1 LSVRDLKIDGK
12 QAAWAG
18 AIGLIAYAV
27 ALRLYFGAHIDLMP
41 EETYYWNYSRH
52 PDIGYL
58 DHPPMVAWLIRCG
71 TAVFGGTEFG
81 VRIGA
86 ALCAAIAAVFVFRLT
101 RNVFGEAIAVLALI
115 MTQALPFFFLSGM
128 LMTPDAPLTAAWAAS
143 LYFLERALIA
153 GRTRAWWWAGLCL
166 GLGML
171 SKYTIGLLG
180 LAALVFMLTDREARP
195 WLRRWEPYAAALLA
209 FAIFSPVIVWNAEH
223 DWISFAFQ
231 TSRRLAGAPRFSL
244 HKLIAAS
251 LVLMTPTIFIA
262 AMIALIRPRYSG
274 EAPTGDPRRAAKL
287 LRTAVWVPLAVF
299 AAFSLRREVKLDW
312 TGASWVAALPL
323 IAAEI
328 VGAARARGARAWVRA
343 AWKPTIVV
351 MSLLYGAGLY
361 YLAYGIPGLG
371 YSRQMEL
378 LPVGWRELGRRIDHV
393 AEDYRR
399 RTGVMPLVVGMDR
412 YVTASELA
420 FYGPDQARS
429 VADTSSAHLFGGQGL
444 MYEQW
449 FPAERQRG
457 RALLLVAWDKNSLES
472 DSIRAAVEELGP
484 VDSGTLTR
492 GGRPIR
498 DYYYRLARGYRG
510 PAQPIKGGRG
520 ST

>member
-1 LSVRDLKIDGK
+1 MRYRQVDAKRAS
-12 QAAWAG
+12 WAF
-18 AIGLIAYAV
+18 AIGITAYAV

-71 TAVFGGTEFG
+71 TALFGNTEFG

-86 ALCAAIAAVFVFRLT
+86 AFCAAVAAVFVVRLT
-101 RNVFGEAIAVLALI
+101 RNLFGEASAALALV

-128 LMTPDAPLTAAWAAS
+128 LMTPDAPLTAAWAAT

-180 LAALVFMLTDREARP
+180 LAALAFMLMDRQSRP

-223 DWISFAFQ
+223 HWISFAFQ
-231 TSRRLAGAPRFSL
+231 TSRRLAAAPRFAF
-244 HKLIAAS
+244 HKLIGAS

-262 AMIALIRPRYSG
+262 AMIALMRARSSPAAAAAAAAAAASG
-274 EAPTGDPRRAAKL
+274 DARRAATL
-287 LRTAVWVPLAVF
+287 LRTAVWVPLVVF

-312 TGASWVAALPL
+312 TGASWVGALPL
-323 IAAEI
+323 IGAEI
-328 VGAARARGARAWVRA
+328 AGIRGAGTGGMRSWVRA
-343 AWKPTIVV
+343 ACMPTVV
-351 MSLLYGAGLY
+351 LMSLVYGAGLY
-361 YLAYGIPGLG
+361 YLAYGIPGMG
-371 YSRQMEL
+371 YSKQTEL
-378 LPVGWRELGRRIDHV
+378 LPVGWRQLGRRIDAV
-393 AEDYRR
+393 AQDYRR
-399 RTGVMPLVVGMDR
+399 RTGVMPLIVGMDR
-412 YVTASELA
+412 YVMASELA
-420 FYGPDQARS
+420 FYGPDQTRS

-449 FPAERQRG
+449 FPAKLQRG
-457 RALLLVAWDKNSLES
+457 RTLLLVAWDANSLEAN
-472 DSIRAAVEELGP
+472 SIKSLVEGLGP
-484 VDSGTLTR
+484 VERGTLTR
-492 GGRPIR
+492 GGRAIR
-498 DYYYRLARGYRG
+498 DYYYRIARDYRG
-510 PAQPIKGGRG
+510 PANP
-520 ST
+520 